1 MSRPLRIQF
10 PGAIYHITCRGNNKQ
25 DIFLR
30 EEDAELFLEI
40 VAKAVIRYGIM
51 IHAYCLM
58 INHYHF
64 LIETPQGNISEP
76 MRYINQ
82 RYTQFFNKR
91 YTRVGHVFQGRYKSR
106 LIEKDAHLLE
116 VSRYIVNNPVHAGL
130 VKATGEYAWSSY
142 RQTAGLATPEEWLTV
157 SWIHEQFDGCTDK
170 AVNRY
175 SAFVHE
181 HREYCG

>member
-1 MSRPLRIQF
+1 MGRPLRIQF
-10 PGAIYHITCRGNNKQ
+10 PGAIYHVTCRGNNKQ
-25 DIFLR
+25 DIFFR

-40 VAKAVIRYGIM
+40 VAQTVQKYGIV

-82 RYTQFFNKR
+82 RYSQLFNKR
-91 YTRVGHVFQGRYKSR
+91 YQRVGHVFQARYKSK

-116 VSRYIVNNPVHAGL
+116 VIRYIVNNPVRAGL
-130 VKATGEYAWSSY
+130 VKATSDYTWSSY
-142 RQTAGLATPEEWLTV
+142 RQTAGLATPESWLTV
-157 SWIHEQFDGCTDK
+157 TWIHEQFGGCPDT
-170 AVNRY
+170 AINRY
-175 SAFVHE
+175 SAFVYE
-181 HREYCG
+181 